1 MQACSRFG
9 PNRAW
14 RNGETMA
21 SLPIRILAVAMTI
34 SLPASETTVT
44 ATSLS
49 QLVSRPYLEL
59 LELAPTVSFQ
69 AQEFE
74 TLRKELAKQRAAETE
89 RLKKEEKDL
98 DARLGALRD
107 QLKSLNKEA
116 SSDDAKMAERRKTV
130 HCEIQRLE
138 KVRGEK
144 RVEREQGMP
153 VAFDNKLA
161 KADLI
166 EQWPAKKNEI
176 DRMIAG
182 GSARQRRFG
191 DVEDIGVRKISSD
204 QEKDIKLGEEAVRDM
219 KLYSL
224 MPPELEQK
232 EATAYVRSVAERIA
246 ASSDLTVPVKV
257 TVLRSQEINAF
268 ALPGGFLFIN
278 TGLLEKAENES
289 ELAGV
294 IAHELAHVSARHGA
308 QMLKRARLASLFL
321 QSAQL
326 AAIIATG
333 GVAGIGTYY
342 ILQGGFFGLGMVLSL
357 SLLGVNRK
365 FEVEAD
371 QLGTQYAWRA
381 GYDPRG
387 FITFFDKMASEKGYV
402 KSASFFRTHPPFFE
416 RILSTVSEI
425 EYLPKSEALKLDS
438 TDFREFKQRLADAVK
453 KESLSDKKSKPALR
467 REPECDEESPRTTSV
482 STLVPYVC
490 GVCLT
495 QQ

>member
-1 MQACSRFG
+1 MTNLS
-9 PNRAW
+9 
-14 RNGETMA
+14 
-21 SLPIRILAVAMTI
+21 IRILAVAMTV
-34 SLPASETTVT
+34 SLPASETSV
-44 ATSLS
+44 AAASLS
-49 QLVSRPYLEL
+49 QMVTRPYLDL
-59 LELAPTVSFQ
+59 LELAPTVSFK

-74 TLRKELAKQRAAETE
+74 ALRKELARQRESE
-89 RLKKEEKDL
+89 QDRLKKEEKDL
-98 DARLGALRD
+98 DGRLDALRD

-116 SSDDAKMAERRKTV
+116 SSDTEKMADRRKTV

-138 KVRGEK
+138 KVRSEK
-144 RVEREQGMP
+144 RVEREHGMP

-166 EQWPAKKNEI
+166 EQWPARKTEI
-176 DRMIAG
+176 DRIIAEG
-182 GSARQRRFG
+182 RARERRFG

-204 QEKDIKLGEEAVRDM
+204 QEKDIKLGEEAVRNM
-219 KLYSL
+219 KSYSL

-232 EATAYVRSVAERIA
+232 EATAYVRSLAERIA
-246 ASSDLTVPVKV
+246 ANSDLKVPVKV

-268 ALPGGFLFIN
+268 AMPGGFLFID
-278 TGLLEKAENES
+278 TGLLEKAESET

-308 QMLKRARLASLFL
+308 QMLKKATMANLFL
-321 QSAQL
+321 QAAQV
-326 AAIIATG
+326 AAMIASG

-342 ILQGGFFGLGMVLSL
+342 ALQYGFVGLGMVLDL

-365 FEVEAD
+365 FEAEAD
-371 QLGTQYAWRA
+371 QLGAQYAWRA

-425 EYLPKSEALKLDS
+425 EYLPKSEALTVDS
-438 TDFREFKQRLADAVK
+438 TNFREFKQRLAEAVK
-453 KESLSDKKSKPALR
+453 KESSADKRNKPTLR
-467 REPECDEESPRTTSV
+467 REPECDVESQGAATTSAH
-482 STLVPYVC
+482 VPASC

-495 QQ
+495 AD

>member
-1 MQACSRFG
+1 
-9 PNRAW
+9 
-14 RNGETMA
+14 MA
-21 SLPIRILAVAMTI
+21 GLTTRILAVTMAI
-34 SLPASETTVT
+34 SLPASEASVA

-59 LELAPTVSFQ
+59 LELAPTVSFKT
-69 AQEFE
+69 QEFE
-74 TLRKELAKQRAAETE
+74 TLRKELAKQRGVESE
-89 RLKKEEKDL
+89 RIKKEEMELDGRL
-98 DARLGALRD
+98 DALRR

-116 SSDDAKMAERRKTV
+116 SSDTAKMAARRKTV

-138 KVRGEK
+138 KIRGEK
-144 RVEREQGMP
+144 RVEREHGVP

-166 EQWPAKKNEI
+166 EQWPAKKNEV
-176 DRMIAG
+176 DRFIAEG
-182 GSARQRRFG
+182 RARERHFG
-191 DVEDIGVRKISSD
+191 DIEDIGVRKISSD

-232 EATAYVRSVAERIA
+232 EATAYVRSLAERIA
-246 ASSDLTVPVKV
+246 LSSDLTIPVNV

-268 ALPGGFLFIN
+268 AMPGGFLFIN

-308 QMLKRARLASLFL
+308 QMLKRAKLANLFL
-321 QSAQL
+321 QSAQI
-326 AAIIATG
+326 AAVIATG
-333 GVAGIGTYY
+333 GVAGIGMYY
-342 ILQGGFFGLGMVLSL
+342 ALQGGFFGLGMVLSL
-357 SLLGVNRK
+357 TLLGVNRK
-365 FEVEAD
+365 FEAEAD
-371 QLGTQYAWRA
+371 QLGAQYAWHA

-438 TDFREFKQRLADAVK
+438 TEFREFKQRLADAVK
-453 KESLSDKKSKPALR
+453 KESSADKKNKPTLK
-467 REPECDEESPRTTSV
+467 REPECNEEPQGTTRTSA
-482 STLVPYVC
+482 LVLASC

-495 QQ
+495 EE